1 MFQNSKLLILIVVF
15 IFLYEKILFF
25 EIPKKNF
32 PQQSERVKLPA
43 QKWRIESEGYFINV
57 SVSTISLAAEKKC
70 KKELNS
76 LIIYNSTNE
85 CLTRLTPI
93 IKTEFNFLSKD
104 LIKKKIS
111 MLSKKQMSI
120 LKSVINI
127 LKKKEILCVRRCA
140 NGTTFKNVK
149 EKMENYLKEIIRT
162 NFRKIKKKTK
172 TYCAKTLKYLKNK
185 DYESYLFL
193 LENISILNKNF
204 PLNLILYLQVEG
216 KLTEEIIG

>member
-1 MFQNSKLLILIVVF
+1 MKVMFQNSKLLILIVVF

-43 QKWRIESEGYFINV
+43 QKLRIESEGYFINV

-76 LIIYNSTNE
+76 LIYNSTNE
-85 CLTRLTPI
+85 CLTPLTPI

-120 LKSVINI
+120 LKSVI
-127 LKKKEILCVRRCA
+127 K
-140 NGTTFKNVK
+140 
-149 EKMENYLKEIIRT
+149 
-162 NFRKIKKKTK
+162 
-172 TYCAKTLKYLKNK
+172 
-185 DYESYLFL
+185 
-193 LENISILNKNF
+193 
-204 PLNLILYLQVEG
+204 
-216 KLTEEIIG
+216 

>member
-127 LKKKEILCVRRCA
+127 LKKR
-140 NGTTFKNVK
+140 
-149 EKMENYLKEIIRT
+149 
-162 NFRKIKKKTK
+162 
-172 TYCAKTLKYLKNK
+172 
-185 DYESYLFL
+185 
-193 LENISILNKNF
+193 NIMC
-204 PLNLILYLQVEG
+204 
-216 KLTEEIIG
+216 

>member
-1 MFQNSKLLILIVVF
+1 MKVMFQNSKLLILIVVF

-25 EIPKKNF
+25 EIPQKNF

-43 QKWRIESEGYFINV
+43 QKLRIESKGYFINV

-111 MLSKKQMSI
+111 MLSK
-120 LKSVINI
+120 
-127 LKKKEILCVRRCA
+127 
-140 NGTTFKNVK
+140 
-149 EKMENYLKEIIRT
+149 
-162 NFRKIKKKTK
+162 
-172 TYCAKTLKYLKNK
+172 NK
-185 DYESYLFL
+185 
-193 LENISILNKNF
+193 
-204 PLNLILYLQVEG
+204 
-216 KLTEEIIG
+216 